1 MFQTAA
7 MPPKGSIP
15 SQNRQRALTVGEGSS
30 SSAYLFKNSRKG
42 DMYHIPR
49 YQREII
55 MRELLSTKTKQAVPH
70 LQNEAAAYFNG

>member
-1 MFQTAA
+1 
-7 MPPKGSIP
+7 MPPKGSLP
-15 SQNRQRALTVGEGSS
+15 SQNRQRALTVGEAGSS

-55 MRELLSTKTKQAVPH
+55 MRELLHTKTKQPVPQI
-70 LQNEAAAYFNG
+70 QNEAAAYING

>member
-1 MFQTAA
+1 
-7 MPPKGSIP
+7 MPPKGGMA
-15 SQNRQRALTVGEGSS
+15 SQNRQRALTVGEGGSS

-55 MRELLSTKTKQAVPH
+55 MRELLHSKTK
-70 LQNEAAAYFNG
+70 